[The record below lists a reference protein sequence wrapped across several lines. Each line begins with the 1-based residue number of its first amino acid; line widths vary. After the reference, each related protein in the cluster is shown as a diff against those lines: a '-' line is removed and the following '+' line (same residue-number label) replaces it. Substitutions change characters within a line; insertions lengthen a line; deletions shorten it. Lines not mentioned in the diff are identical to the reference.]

1 MSNQIMVNMLIET
14 QLELEQERENRVKLE
29 AKIDNLQTLLEKLI
43 SMEDESPAKV
53 KSVSV
58 GKKKLSITVTE
69 RDVNERISKATISV
83 DK

>member
-43 SMEDESPAKV
+43 SMEDESPAKG

-69 RDVNERISKATISV
+69 RDGNERISKATISV